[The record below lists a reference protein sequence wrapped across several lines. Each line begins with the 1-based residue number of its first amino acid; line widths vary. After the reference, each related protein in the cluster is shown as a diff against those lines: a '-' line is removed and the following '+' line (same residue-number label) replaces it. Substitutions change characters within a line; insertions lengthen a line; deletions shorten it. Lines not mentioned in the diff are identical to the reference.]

1 MVKVL
6 YAFQLFSI
14 YSKYNNNSNMIKG
27 PTKQASKSK
36 NIFTLDWND
45 YSDDGSEPD
54 HSDSDE

>member
-1 MVKVL
+1 
-6 YAFQLFSI
+6 
-14 YSKYNNNSNMIKG
+14 MIKG

-36 NIFTLDWND
+36 KGFMPDWND